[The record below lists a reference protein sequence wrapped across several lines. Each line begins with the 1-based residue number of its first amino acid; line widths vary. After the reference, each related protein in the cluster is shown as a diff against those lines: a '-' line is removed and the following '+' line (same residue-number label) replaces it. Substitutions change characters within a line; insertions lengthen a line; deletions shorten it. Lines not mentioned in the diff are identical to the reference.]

1 MMCVFSVCLQV
12 ERNLLSPYVS
22 PRDTPF
28 RHILLGSGSHTLGAL
43 FTHLASIQN
52 GTSSVDAVL
61 LNNRIAVAAWT
72 IHSCASALAGN
83 VWDTENELEK
93 I

>member
-1 MMCVFSVCLQV
+1 MCVSSVYIQV

-28 RHILLGSGSHTLGAL
+28 RHILLGTGSHTLGAV

-52 GTSSVDAVL
+52 STTGADVVL
-61 LNNRIAVAAWT
+61 LNNQIAMAAGV
-72 IHSCASALAGN
+72 ILSCSRALAEN
-83 VWDTENELEK
+83 VWDTEDELD
-93 I
+93 